1 MPSAA
6 VQRQSAKRVV
16 KLCGLIGRR
25 RSLQYDEIDRMDDLR
40 KKRFEWLKELERI
53 VLEPVKVDF
62 RVRYNR
68 SDMADALAY
77 WCLENFNERS
87 ARENQTILG

>member
-1 MPSAA
+1 MPAAA

-25 RSLQYDEIDRMDDLR
+25 RSLQRDEKSRMDDYR
-40 KKRFEWLKELERI
+40 KKRFEWLKELERF

-62 RVRYNR
+62 RPIR
-68 SDMADALAY
+68 SSSDTADAMAY
-77 WCLENFNERS
+77 WALSFRLNPIDFWTS
-87 ARENQTILG
+87 LVV

>member
-1 MPSAA
+1 MSAVA

-25 RSLQYDEIDRMDDLR
+25 RSLQCNEKSRMDDLR
-40 KKRFEWLKELERI
+40 KKRFEWLKELDRI

-62 RVRYNR
+62 RPIR
-68 SDMADALAY
+68 SSSDTADAVAY
-77 WCLENFNERS
+77 YFSSFR
-87 ARENQTILG
+87 